1 MFLKLELKS
10 LLKKESNKMKETKV
24 IYTLKKVN
32 NTYKVS
38 KNVQDVSDE
47 DTEEVLSLILADIIS
62 VFKENEAPKSL
73 TKEMMNK
80 VIDTVYEM
88 HPTHLEE

>member
-1 MFLKLELKS
+1 
-10 LLKKESNKMKETKV
+10 MKETKV

-73 TKEMMNK
+73 AKEMMNK

-88 HPTHLEE
+88 HPTHPEE